1 MAENK
6 HIAGK
11 EKTAVAVAYNPGEV
25 APKILAVGKGEVA
38 ERIIET
44 AKENDVPF
52 YQDNKLA
59 ETLSRLQIGDT
70 IPPELYEVVAEREN
84 SKNPAYCRQMT
95 DAVMVTE
102 GTGRTRTAE
111 RGDGSDERQGERI
124 PDEQAADGNS
134 V

>member
-1 MAENK
+1 VAMAENK

-44 AKENDVPF
+44 AKKNDVPF

-70 IPPELYEVVAEREN
+70 IPPELYEVVAEILVFVDDMDRMKGKLKE
-84 SKNPAYCRQMT
+84 S
-95 DAVMVTE
+95 
-102 GTGRTRTAE
+102 GLL
-111 RGDGSDERQGERI
+111 
-124 PDEQAADGNS
+124 
-134 V
+134 

>member
-52 YQDNKLA
+52 YHDNKLA

-70 IPPELYEVVAEREN
+70 IPPELYEVVAEILVFVDDMDRMKGKLKE
-84 SKNPAYCRQMT
+84 S
-95 DAVMVTE
+95 
-102 GTGRTRTAE
+102 GLL
-111 RGDGSDERQGERI
+111 
-124 PDEQAADGNS
+124 
-134 V
+134 

>member
-44 AKENDVPF
+44 AKENDVPL

-70 IPPELYEVVAEREN
+70 IPPELYEVVAEILVFVDDMDRMKGKLKE
-84 SKNPAYCRQMT
+84 S
-95 DAVMVTE
+95 
-102 GTGRTRTAE
+102 GLL
-111 RGDGSDERQGERI
+111 
-124 PDEQAADGNS
+124 
-134 V
+134 

>member
-59 ETLSRLQIGDT
+59 ETLSKLQIGDT
-70 IPPELYEVVAEREN
+70 IPPELYEVVAEILVFVDDMDRMKGKLKE
-84 SKNPAYCRQMT
+84 S
-95 DAVMVTE
+95 
-102 GTGRTRTAE
+102 GLL
-111 RGDGSDERQGERI
+111 
-124 PDEQAADGNS
+124 
-134 V
+134 

>member
-25 APKILAVGKGEVA
+25 APKILAVGKGEVE

-70 IPPELYEVVAEREN
+70 IPPELYEVVAEILVFVDDMDRMKGKLKE
-84 SKNPAYCRQMT
+84 S
-95 DAVMVTE
+95 
-102 GTGRTRTAE
+102 GLL
-111 RGDGSDERQGERI
+111 
-124 PDEQAADGNS
+124 
-134 V
+134 

>member
-6 HIAGK
+6 YIAGK

-70 IPPELYEVVAEREN
+70 IPPELYEVVAEILVFVDDMDRMKGKLKE
-84 SKNPAYCRQMT
+84 S
-95 DAVMVTE
+95 
-102 GTGRTRTAE
+102 GLL
-111 RGDGSDERQGERI
+111 
-124 PDEQAADGNS
+124 
-134 V
+134 

>member
-11 EKTAVAVAYNPGEV
+11 EMTAVAVAYNPGEV

-70 IPPELYEVVAEREN
+70 IPPELYEVVAEILVFVDDMDRMKGKLKE
-84 SKNPAYCRQMT
+84 S
-95 DAVMVTE
+95 
-102 GTGRTRTAE
+102 GLL
-111 RGDGSDERQGERI
+111 
-124 PDEQAADGNS
+124 
-134 V
+134 